1 MMRDDLIAKLDEL
14 HEADEFEEI
23 VNTIMEIPAE
33 DRDYELTSHLGRAMN
48 NLERY
53 EEAVEQFLTIAEEGQ
68 DDPLWHYRTGLA
80 YYYLERYEDAR
91 REFELADRLDP
102 GDEDTLEFLEWIASK
117 TAEESAPESR
127 EDLEADSESQTDA
140 SLDKSSSSPQNSNM
154 NDFWEDSELA
164 NEYIS
169 KPVTDEQISS
179 VEEQLVFKLP
189 ASYIN
194 MMKIHNGGIPHATR
208 YPVGQPTSHGKDY
221 IVISG
226 IFGIGRDKPKS
237 LCGKRGSRY
246 MIENYNY
253 PEIGVVICDCP
264 STGDA
269 VMLDYRPSGNDGEP
283 EVIYVDR
290 ESNNKIIK
298 LADNFEAFI
307 QGLVKA
313 ENTEG

>member
-53 EEAVEQFLTIAEEGQ
+53 EEAIEQFLTIAEEGK
-68 DDPLWHYRTGLA
+68 DDPLWHYRIGLA

-91 REFELADRLDP
+91 REFEIADRLDP
-102 GDEDTLEFLEWIASK
+102 GDEDTLEFLEWIAGK
-117 TAEESAPESR
+117 TTEESALESR
-127 EDLEADSESQTDA
+127 EEFEAESESHTEA
-140 SLDKSSSSPQNSNM
+140 SMDKSSSSSQNADM
-154 NDFWEDSELA
+154 NDFWEDSEHA

-189 ASYIN
+189 ASYIQL
-194 MMKIHNGGIPHATR
+194 MKLHNGGIPRNTR
-208 YPVGQPTSHGKDY
+208 YSIGSTVHGQNH

-264 STGDA
+264 SVGDA
-269 VMLDYRPSGNDGEP
+269 VMLDYRPAGNDGEP

-307 QGLVKA
+307 QGLMKV

>member
-1 MMRDDLIAKLDEL
+1 MRDDLKAKLDEL
-14 HEADEFEEI
+14 HEADGFEEI

-53 EEAVEQFLTIAEEGQ
+53 EEAVEQFQIIAEEGQ
-68 DDPLWHYRTGLA
+68 EDSLWHYRIGLA
-80 YYYLERYEDAR
+80 YYYLDRYEDAR
-91 REFELADRLDP
+91 REFRIADRLDP
-102 GDEDTLEFLEWIASK
+102 GDEDTLEFLEWIVSK
-117 TAEESAPESR
+117 TAEEST
-127 EDLEADSESQTDA
+127 LEAHEEPEAESENGQEA
-140 SLDKSSSSPQNSNM
+140 SLDILSSSLQDTDM
-154 NDFWEDSELA
+154 DGFWDD
-164 NEYIS
+164 NEHALREYVS

-189 ASYIN
+189 TSYIQ
-194 MMKIHNGGIPHATR
+194 MMKLHNGGIPRNTR
-208 YPVGQPTSHGKDY
+208 YSIGSTVHGQNH

-226 IFGIGRDKPKS
+226 FFGIGRDKKKS
-237 LCGKRGSRY
+237 LCGELGSRY
-246 MIENYNY
+246 MIENFGY

-264 STGDA
+264 ATGDA

-298 LADNFEAFI
+298 LADNFEAFT
-307 QGLVKA
+307 QGLMKA

>member
-33 DRDYELTSHLGRAMN
+33 ERDYELTSHLGRAMN

-68 DDPLWHYRTGLA
+68 DDPLWHYRIGLA
-80 YYYLERYEDAR
+80 YYYLGQYENAR
-91 REFELADRLDP
+91 REFEVADRLDP
-102 GDEDTLEFLEWIASK
+102 GDEDTLEFLEWIADK
-117 TAEESAPESR
+117 TAEPSASETR
-127 EDLEADSESQTDA
+127 EELEAESESHTEA
-140 SLDKSSSSPQNSNM
+140 SLTESSSASQHADM
-154 NDFWEDSELA
+154 NDFWEDSDQA

-189 ASYIN
+189 ASYIQL
-194 MMKIHNGGIPHATR
+194 MKLHNGGIPRNTR
-208 YPVGQPTSHGKDY
+208 YPIGSTVHGQNH

-226 IFGIGRDKPKS
+226 FFGIGRDKKKS
-237 LCGKRGSRY
+237 LCGELGSRY
-246 MIENYNY
+246 MIENGGY

-264 STGDA
+264 AAGDA

-290 ESNNKIIK
+290 GSNNKIIK

-307 QGLVKA
+307 QGLRKA
-313 ENTEG
+313 ENAEG

>member
-1 MMRDDLIAKLDEL
+1 MRDDLIAKLDEL

-23 VNTIMEIPAE
+23 VNTIMEIPTK

-68 DDPLWHYRTGLA
+68 DDPLWHYRIGLA
-80 YYYLERYEDAR
+80 YYYLEQYENAR
-91 REFELADRLDP
+91 REFEMADRLEP
-102 GDEDTLEFLEWIASK
+102 GDQDTLEFLEWIANK
-117 TAEESAPESR
+117 TAGGSVPESR
-127 EDLEADSESQTDA
+127 EELEAESESHTEA
-140 SLDKSSSSPQNSNM
+140 SLDKSSSSSQNTNM
-154 NDFWEDSELA
+154 NDFWEDSEQA
-164 NEYIS
+164 KEYIS

-253 PEIGVVICDCP
+253 PEIGVVICDC
-264 STGDA
+264 SSAGDA

-290 ESNNKIIK
+290 ESNNKTIK

-307 QGLVKA
+307 QGLMKA
-313 ENTEG
+313 EG